1 MKDDRAIVY
10 PSMWKKM
17 MVFGIPRDYA
27 LFCLLL
33 AALGPLI
40 TTFLDVGV
48 LGIIGGF
55 LVFAGLYVYGLI
67 RGHSDPE
74 FFSVVVNR
82 ITKLGTTK
90 GRYKGN
96 EYIP

>member
-10 PSMWKKM
+10 PSMWKKT

-27 LFCLLL
+27 LFCLFLGAFVSLL
-33 AALGPLI
+33 STL
-40 TTFLDVGV
+40 LDAGV

-55 LVFAGLYVYGLI
+55 LTFAGLYGYGLI

-74 FFSVVVNR
+74 FFSVIVNK
-82 ITKLGTTK
+82 IMKLGSTK

-96 EYIP
+96 EYYP